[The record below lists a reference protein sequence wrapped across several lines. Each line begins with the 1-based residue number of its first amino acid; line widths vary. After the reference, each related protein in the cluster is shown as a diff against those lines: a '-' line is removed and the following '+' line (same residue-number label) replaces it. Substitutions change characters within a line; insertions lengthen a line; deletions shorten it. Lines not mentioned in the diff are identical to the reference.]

1 LPPIS
6 IWKEFFSFNQWFGV
20 TTMTTNFKNAF
31 SALPEQQQALV
42 LAAFAF
48 ELTILARDGYESGT
62 EELSDP
68 QLVRRINE
76 MQHRVS
82 IAIVS
87 RLKNDTGRYPDDVLM
102 DIVVGSGAD
111 KLSAQLRSS
120 FLRAWDTAIGTPLE
134 GSSPK

>member
-1 LPPIS
+1 
-6 IWKEFFSFNQWFGV
+6 
-20 TTMTTNFKNAF
+20 MTSNFKRAF
-31 SALPEQQQALV
+31 SALTEQQQALV

-48 ELTILARDGYESGT
+48 ELTILARDGYEAGT

-76 MQHRVS
+76 VQHRVS

-87 RLKNDTGRYPDDVLM
+87 RLKNDPGRYPDDVLM
-102 DIVVGSGAD
+102 DIVAGSGAD

-120 FLRAWDTAIGTPLE
+120 FCRAWDTAIGRPLE
-134 GSSPK
+134 AISPK